1 MNTDVR
7 TRRTLVLI
15 TATALVIAVTALAGV
30 PAAQAAH
37 RGPQRDT
44 GSLVLVG
51 GALASDNTEIYGEI
65 IKRAGG
71 QKARIGVLTAASI
84 PESQDPD
91 AADPDKCSNSACNGA
106 YYASLFKKHG
116 AADAQWIPIDLDHI
130 DNADSDTVVDQ
141 VDSMTGFFFGGGD
154 QYRYITTLLHGQQ
167 HTDSKVLAA
176 LRDKLA
182 HGAVIAGSSAGA
194 QIAAGPDMVTGGD
207 SYPALRDG
215 SSPGYFDD
223 PSRLGYLPDGGF
235 GFLDSGLIDTHTGAQ
250 GREGRALRLAS
261 DTGHDR
267 VYALD
272 ENTALVVDAPGTR
285 HEAITVLG
293 TNGVAVFDLRSAH
306 SRHCRSGWSLKNA
319 RYTYLTD
326 GDHYDPRRWLA
337 SPGQGKHRLVPH
349 NDAAVPGNDD
359 VFHSVANP
367 AGSPY
372 SFRGTARALA
382 ATNAPRSATATS
394 YESGPRFRVTF
405 TKRAGFSAWTGEA
418 DNAPESLV
426 GMYVTVTPE

>member
-1 MNTDVR
+1 MKTNAR
-7 TRRTLVLI
+7 PRRTLVLA
-15 TATALVIAVTALAGV
+15 TTTALITALAGV

-37 RGPQRDT
+37 RSPQRTT

-91 AADPDKCSNSACNGA
+91 AGDPDKCSNSACNGA

-130 DNADSDTVVDQ
+130 DNADSDTIVDQ
-141 VDSMTGFFFGGGD
+141 VNSMTGFFFGGGD

-176 LRDKLA
+176 IRDKLT

-215 SSPGYFDD
+215 SFPGYFDD

-235 GFLDSGLIDTHTGAQ
+235 GFLTSGLVDTHTGAQ

-272 ENTALVVDAPGTR
+272 ENTALVVDQPGTPR
-285 HEAITVLG
+285 EAITVLG
-293 TNGVAVFDLRSAH
+293 TNGVAVLDLRSAH
-306 SRHCRSGWSLKNA
+306 SRHDRSGWSMARA

-326 GDHYDPRRWLA
+326 GDHYDPGHWLA
-337 SPGQGKHRLVPH
+337 SPEPGKHLLRPH
-349 NDAAVPGNDD
+349 NDTPVPGNDD
-359 VFHSVANP
+359 VFYSIDNP
-367 AGSPY
+367 VGIPY

-382 ATNAPRSATATS
+382 ATNAQRSATATS
-394 YESGPRFRVTF
+394 YETGPRFRVTF
-405 TKRAGFSAWTGEA
+405 TKKPGFTAWTDEA
-418 DNAPESLV
+418 DSVPRSLIGLYV
-426 GMYVTVTPE
+426 GITPE

>member
-1 MNTDVR
+1 MNAR
-7 TRRTLVLI
+7 ALPRRTVVLG
-15 TATALVIAVTALAGV
+15 TAAALVAVLTGV
-30 PAAQAAH
+30 PAAHAAH
-37 RGPQRDT
+37 SRQPAT

-71 QKARIGVLTAASI
+71 SKARIGVLTAASI

-91 AADPDKCSNSACNGA
+91 SADPDRCSNSACNGA

-130 DNADSDTVVDQ
+130 DNADSDTIAAQ
-141 VDSMTGFFFGGGD
+141 VRSMTGFFFGGGD
-154 QYRYITTLLHGQQ
+154 QYRYVTALLHGHQ

-176 LRDKLA
+176 IRDRLA

-235 GFLDSGLIDTHTGAQ
+235 GFLGSGLIDTHTGAE

-272 ENTALVVDAPGTR
+272 ENTALVVDAPGTQR
-285 HEAITVLG
+285 EAITVLG
-293 TNGVAVFDLRSAH
+293 ANGVGVFDLRRAR
-306 SRHCRSGWSLKNA
+306 SRHDRRGWILRNA

-337 SPGQGKHRLVPH
+337 SPAQGKHRLTPI
-349 NDAAVPGNDD
+349 DDTAVPANDD
-359 VFHSVANP
+359 VFYSLADP
-367 AGSPY
+367 AGTPY

-382 ATNAPRSATATS
+382 ATSAQRSATATT
-394 YESGPRFRVTF
+394 YETGPRFRVTL
-405 TKRAGFSAWTGEA
+405 TKTPAFSAWAEEA
-418 DNAPESLV
+418 DSAPQSLID
-426 GMYVTVTPE
+426 MRIAVTPE